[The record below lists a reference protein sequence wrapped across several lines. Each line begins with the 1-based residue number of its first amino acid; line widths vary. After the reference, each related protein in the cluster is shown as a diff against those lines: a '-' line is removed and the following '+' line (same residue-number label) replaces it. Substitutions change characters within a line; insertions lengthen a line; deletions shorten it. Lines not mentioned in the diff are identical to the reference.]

1 MRQVSA
7 RLCAY
12 SSPDRLPVGAREGF
26 VLVGLGLRERCCPE
40 ACHIRLCS
48 KRVNAIDS
56 EGSNSD

>member
-1 MRQVSA
+1 MTQVSA
-7 RLCAY
+7 HLCAC
-12 SSPDRLPVGAREGF
+12 SSPGRSPVGAQEGF
-26 VLVGLGLRERCCPE
+26 VLAGLGLRERCCPE